1 MTNSKPKQRSI
12 IAIIVILVAAIGIL
26 LGVNSD
32 PVTADQSA
40 AISGDQAGTTEAM
53 STTLTNSALPSLL
66 RMVSALVIVIA
77 CIYGGIFLLRRLM
90 GQRQGRQ
97 GQSNILEVL
106 ETTSVA
112 PKKTVSLIR
121 VADKAVLVGITET
134 GMSVLTELSPDE
146 TAVVLEPVEDVS
158 SPQPDFADSLGN
170 AWSRLRGTTP
180 ARETKAAL
188 EG

>member
-1 MTNSKPKQRSI
+1 MTNSKPNKRSI
-12 IAIIVILVAAIGIL
+12 IAIIVILVVAIGVL
-26 LGVNSD
+26 LTVNTD
-32 PVTADQSA
+32 PVTADQNA
-40 AISGDQAGTTEAM
+40 ATGNDQANTTETM
-53 STTLTNSALPSLL
+53 TSTLTNSALPSLL

-90 GQRQGRQ
+90 GQRHGRQ

-121 VADKAVLVGITET
+121 VAGKSVLVGITET
-134 GMSVLTELSPDE
+134 GMSVLTELSPEE
-146 TAVVLEPVEDVS
+146 TAAILDPVEDLS
-158 SPQPDFADSLGN
+158 SPQPDFANTLGN
-170 AWSRLRGTTP
+170 AWNRLRRTTP
-180 ARETKAAL
+180 AQETKAAL